1 MQRYRLGA
9 DMLEKSSVEKDFVDN
24 RLATSQQCALLN
36 QKSSNDLMIFNVFSN
51 LINSMIL

>member
-1 MQRYRLGA
+1 
-9 DMLEKSSVEKDFVDN
+9 MLEKSSVEKDFVDN